1 MRAQNGKRVRGGAGL
16 CYSALSRRSSL
27 HASAASVIS
36 RDDARVRLVQGGSF
50 LEGRRAPQGLDA
62 EDRLALGL
70 TASHLAY
77 VVVGGLVAYALISS
91 ALPGILKYPVAT
103 MVAAAA
109 AALAWGRV
117 QHRALDVWVWLAIR
131 FYLRPRRS
139 PTVDQ
144 ASGDDRGEPPV
155 SVSTVPF
162 QVEQEDAGAED
173 IAQDVAAEEEGE
185 PAEAR
190 ILSLPGV
197 SVPTREEPAYE
208 PVAVE
213 TAAVPVFIG
222 GTQRIVFFSLKGG
235 VGKTTLATEVAS
247 MLARDA
253 RHRATPA
260 GDAERL
266 RVALLDVD
274 MGSANVSMKLG
285 LTHPTIWDLIVEPDP
300 DGDRIEECLLDHD
313 DSGLRVLL
321 GPPRAVAS
329 SESRSLAMQRVA
341 QVLSHLD
348 ERNYHFVFIDVSSEI
363 NDMTTYLLEAAH
375 VIYYVLTPTATGVQD
390 TYRGVETLRRMG
402 HRRKLRFVL
411 NQSRGG
417 FDADEMLTDLG
428 GTLAATVVRDDAF
441 LAAEDAHRPAGLEEP
456 GAARRSIAELATS
469 IFPSFV
475 DAPARRSMWQ
485 RLRQRLG

>member
-1 MRAQNGKRVRGGAGL
+1 MSPGRAGARGQL
-16 CYSALSRRSSL
+16 
-27 HASAASVIS
+27 
-36 RDDARVRLVQGGSF
+36 

-77 VVVGGLVAYALISS
+77 LVVGGLAAYALISG
-91 ALPGILKYPVAT
+91 ALPGFLKYPAAT
-103 MVAAAA
+103 IVLVAA
-109 AALAWGRV
+109 AALAWGRLE
-117 QHRALDVWVWLAIR
+117 HRPLDLWVWLAFR

-139 PTVDQ
+139 PAPAVHLATGDERDDPT
-144 ASGDDRGEPPV
+144 ASPFAAPRELAPEEKEEDSMGE
-155 SVSTVPF
+155 
-162 QVEQEDAGAED
+162 ELG
-173 IAQDVAAEEEGE
+173 
-185 PAEAR
+185 EAR
-190 ILSLPGV
+190 ILSLPGATA
-197 SVPTREEPAYE
+197 PREVLSDEAPA
-208 PVAVE
+208 PVE
-213 TAAVPVFIG
+213 RSAVPVFIG
-222 GTQRIVFFSLKGG
+222 ATQRIVFFSLKGG
-235 VGKTTLATEVAS
+235 VGKTTLATEVAA

-253 RHRATPA
+253 RHRATVA
-260 GDAERL
+260 GDSERL

-285 LTHPTIWDLIVEPDP
+285 LTHPTLWDLVVDPDP
-300 DGDRIEECLLDHD
+300 DGERIEDCLLEHE

-329 SESRSLAMQRVA
+329 TESRSLATQRVA

-348 ERNYHFVFIDVSSEI
+348 ERNYHFVFIDMSSEI

-375 VIYYVLTPTATGVQD
+375 VIYYVLTPTAAGVQD

-417 FDADEMLTDLG
+417 FDADEMLGDLG
-428 GTLAATVVRDDAF
+428 GTLAATVLRDDAF
-441 LAAEDAHRPAGLEEP
+441 LVAEDAHRPASLE
-456 GAARRSIAELATS
+456 GSGDARRSIAELATA

-475 DAPARRSMWQ
+475 DSPARRSVWQ